1 MMDVKMEE
9 SQAKRQGKEK
19 GIRQD
24 GRVEERCRE
33 REPR

>member
-1 MMDVKMEE
+1 MMGCKLEE
-9 SQAKRQGKEK
+9 SLAKRQGKEK

-24 GRVEERCRE
+24 GRVEERCRK